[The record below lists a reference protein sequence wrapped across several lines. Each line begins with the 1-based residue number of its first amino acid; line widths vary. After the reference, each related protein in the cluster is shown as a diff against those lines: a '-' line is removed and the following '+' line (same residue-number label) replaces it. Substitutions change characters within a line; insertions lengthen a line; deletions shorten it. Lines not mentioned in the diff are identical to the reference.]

1 MFVFDLL
8 YAGDAAAEETMDG
21 GGAFPTKE
29 DTRQKTHDLSL
40 RERRSR
46 LRSALPGL
54 GAFPGVFELARSV
67 EVRVG
72 PEAKPVED
80 SEDSIVLA
88 AGGSKTTRDDDDDAN
103 LTAER
108 AAILARR
115 ENSRASVIDTIEQ
128 FTVDAVDAACEGL
141 VLKRLDGARSAYA
154 PSVRAES
161 WLKLKRDYCETLGG
175 APRDSLDLVPIGA
188 WHGNGRKAGW
198 YSPFLLAA
206 YDPTSE
212 TYDSV
217 CRCMSGFTDAFYEE
231 KTETFGK
238 RAVGGEAA
246 AAGQHVSETKTK
258 RQPSRKPAKP
268 AWVNTLERPDV
279 WFVPRRCG
287 KCVART

>member
-1 MFVFDLL
+1 
-8 YAGDAAAEETMDG
+8 
-21 GGAFPTKE
+21 
-29 DTRQKTHDLSL
+29 
-40 RERRSR
+40 
-46 LRSALPGL
+46 
-54 GAFPGVFELARSV
+54 
-67 EVRVG
+67 
-72 PEAKPVED
+72 
-80 SEDSIVLA
+80 
-88 AGGSKTTRDDDDDAN
+88 
-103 LTAER
+103 
-108 AAILARR
+108 
-115 ENSRASVIDTIEQ
+115 VIDTIER

-206 YDPTSE
+206 YDPTTE

-246 AAGQHVSETKTK
+246 GAAGEETKTK
-258 RQPSRKPAKP
+258 RQPSRKKSH
-268 AWVNTLERPDV
+268 ES
-279 WFVPRRCG
+279 PRSPPG
-287 KCVART
+287 